1 MKIALCV
8 SGYFTNKVND
18 DLLQYNYIY
27 DNIINR
33 IKNDGHSLDISIHS
47 FDIKSEENIKTKYPP
62 M

>member
-33 IKNDGHSLDISIHS
+33 IKNDGHSLDIFIHS
-47 FDIKSEENIKTKYPP
+47 FDKKK
-62 M
+62 